1 MIRKALDLVEEGRIG
16 KVLAVD
22 ILRSSDYPAY
32 SGGPLPKLVTQGSYP
47 FRDLGVHGLYTIE
60 AFAGEVSG
68 LEVSC
73 SSTGANPSLQFDE
86 WRASMRAG
94 DAQGRLLLSWN
105 ARPMENRLE
114 VRGTDGR
121 IRSEEHTSELQS
133 LIRNRYAVLCLNTKQ
148 LQNMYNTQQD
158 TQ

>member
-1 MIRKALDLVEEGRIG
+1 MG
-16 KVLAVD
+16 KVRAGA
-22 ILRSSDYPAY
+22 ILRSSDSPAY
-32 SGGPLPKLVTQGSYP
+32 AGGPLPKLVTQGSYP

-68 LEVSC
+68 LDVSC

-105 ARPMENRLE
+105 ARPMENRLDA
-114 VRGTDGR
+114 RGTGGR
-121 IRSEEHTSELQS
+121 IQIDRFLQDCRLHRNFPHT
-133 LIRNRYAVLCLNTKQ
+133 NFGGVALNAMLTAA
-148 LQNMYNTQQD
+148 
-158 TQ
+158 

>member
-1 MIRKALDLVEEGRIG
+1 MRISDWSSDVCSSDLEEGRIG

-68 LEVSC
+68 LEVSY
-73 SSTGANPSLQFDE
+73 SSTGANPSLQLD
-86 WRASMRAG
+86 RKST
-94 DAQGRLLLSWN
+94 RLNS
-105 ARPMENRLE
+105 
-114 VRGTDGR
+114 
-121 IRSEEHTSELQS
+121 SH
-133 LIRNRYAVLCLNTKQ
+133 
-148 LQNMYNTQQD
+148 
-158 TQ
+158 

>member
-1 MIRKALDLVEEGRIG
+1 
-16 KVLAVD
+16 
-22 ILRSSDYPAY
+22 
-32 SGGPLPKLVTQGSYP
+32 
-47 FRDLGVHGLYTIE
+47 LYTIE

-121 IRSEEHTSELQS
+121 KIGRAHVCTPVTNAHLVCR
-133 LIRNRYAVLCLNTKQ
+133 LLLYNTTKQ
-148 LQNMYNTQQD
+148 HTMQIG
-158 TQ
+158 

>member
-73 SSTGANPSLQFDE
+73 SSTGAHPSLQFAE
-86 WRASMRAG
+86 WRASMRA
-94 DAQGRLLLSWN
+94 
-105 ARPMENRLE
+105 
-114 VRGTDGR
+114 
-121 IRSEEHTSELQS
+121 RSDEHTSELQ
-133 LIRNRYAVLCLNTKQ
+133 
-148 LQNMYNTQQD
+148 
-158 TQ
+158 

>member
-1 MIRKALDLVEEGRIG
+1 MGAKAREKKVLLGVNPSDLFDPMVRNALDLVEEGRIG

-86 WRASMRAG
+86 WRAPMRAG
-94 DAQGRLLLSWN
+94 DAQGRLLPSWN
-105 ARPMENRLE
+105 ASDRTGTRLN
-114 VRGTDGR
+114 
-121 IRSEEHTSELQS
+121 SS
-133 LIRNRYAVLCLNTKQ
+133 
-148 LQNMYNTQQD
+148 
-158 TQ
+158 